1 MTGTTNL
8 GLTPIS
14 SGQAQKEVT
23 ANENTEILASAM
35 TGQLSVAMADANQT
49 LAISDAQQNA
59 TFICTGALTA
69 DRNLIVPVAVLRQ
82 YDVANNTTGGHNVVV
97 KTPSGTGVTIA
108 NGVEQI
114 IRCDGTNVVAVTAA
128 SVGVG
133 LLASNNL
140 SDVSSAATSRTN
152 LGLGTAATHAAT
164 DFPLVANN
172 LSDLANAGTAR
183 TNLGLGALAVQSAV
197 TASEMPALTGD
208 ITTTIGTVA
217 TTIAANVVTNAKA
230 AQMVAHTFKGNNTGS
245 TANAIDL
252 TATQLTAELN
262 AMVGDSGSG
271 GTKGLAPAPASGDA
285 AAGKFLK
292 ADGTWAAVSGASGGT
307 VTNVAT
313 GTGLTGGPITNTGT
327 LSLATIATLNV
338 LANITGGTA
347 APIAN
352 TLTAV
357 IDAAIGSTQG
367 VILYRGASTWTT
379 LAPGTSGQVLQ
390 TQGSSA
396 NPQWATAGYIN
407 IPQNSQS
414 AAYTTV
420 LSDQGKHILHPSAD
434 TTART
439 FTIDSNAIVAYQ
451 IGTTLTFVN
460 QNAAGVLTIAITSD
474 TMRLAGSGSTGSRT
488 LAANGVATALKLTST
503 EWIISGTGL
512 T

>member
-1 MTGTTNL
+1 MTGTENL

-23 ANENTEILASAM
+23 ANENAEILASAM

-49 LAISDAQQNA
+49 LATSDAQQNA

-69 DRNLIVPVAVLRQ
+69 NRNLIVPVGVLRQ
-82 YDVANNTTGGHNVVV
+82 YDVANNTTGSHSVVV
-97 KTPSGTGVTIA
+97 KTPSGTGITIA
-108 NGVEQI
+108 NGAEQI
-114 IRCDGTNVVAVTAA
+114 VRCDGTNVVAVTAA
-128 SVGVG
+128 SAGVG
-133 LLASNNL
+133 LLAANNL
-140 SDVSSAATSRTN
+140 SDVSSATTSRTN
-152 LGLGTAATHAAT
+152 LGLGTSATHAAT

-172 LSDLANAGTAR
+172 LSDLANASTAR

-208 ITTTIGTVA
+208 VTTTIGTVA

-245 TANAIDL
+245 TANSIDL

-292 ADGTWAAVSGASGGT
+292 ADGTWATVSGASGGT
-307 VTNVAT
+307 VTSVAT
-313 GTGLTGGPITNTGT
+313 GTGLTGGPITGTGT
-327 LSLATIATLNV
+327 ISLATIANLNV

-357 IDAAIGSTQG
+357 IDAALGSTQG
-367 VILYRGASTWTT
+367 QILYRNASAWVV
-379 LAPGTSGQVLQ
+379 LAPGTTGQFLE
-390 TQGSSA
+390 TQGASA
-396 NPQWATAGYIN
+396 NPKWANPGASSPRIVSATSSSTTYTADW
-407 IPQNSQS
+407 S
-414 AAYTTV
+414 AADEIRLTLASATVAITNSGAVDGQKCVLTLIQDGTGGRLATWGTESDFGAVGTAV
-420 LSDQGKHILHPSAD
+420 LSSAASARD
-434 TTART
+434 HLGFLFNNTASKYDAVS
-439 FTIDSNAIVAYQ
+439 F
-451 IGTTLTFVN
+451 
-460 QNAAGVLTIAITSD
+460 AG
-474 TMRLAGSGSTGSRT
+474 GF
-488 LAANGVATALKLTST
+488 
-503 EWIISGTGL
+503 
-512 T
+512 